1 MSQASKEPGWS
12 SPGSPTAIGGVM
24 AAIVLVLA
32 VADAALLANVAL
44 ADTSASSV
52 SVFAQAITGYTQG
65 ELLLLAAGL
74 ACCCRCCRGLPGV
87 PPAHGAP
94 SVEGCGWH
102 DARWRVG
109 SPSWRG
115 RTHACVRSWRAR
127 GAPAR
132 WSGRAGRPARPRSK
146 PATLPQRARGP
157 APTPPSGREPVAENS
172 PSVAPSVAGRTQ
184 PGPGRPT
191 TQGVRWAHD
200 AAPAGPCP
208 SA

>member
-1 MSQASKEPGWS
+1 
-12 SPGSPTAIGGVM
+12 M

-157 APTPPSGREPVAENS
+157 APTPPSGQGTRGRELTVRRAFGRRSHPARARQADHPGSTVGTRCGSGWAVPVGVMGWSE
-172 PSVAPSVAGRTQ
+172 
-184 PGPGRPT
+184 PGN
-191 TQGVRWAHD
+191 QGKGGDGW
-200 AAPAGPCP
+200 
-208 SA
+208 